1 LLLIDEVWSAMAIF
15 MVPKIGLGF
24 AFALFVLAVYSPFA
38 QRMLVRMAYPTQYPS
53 AVAAA

>member
-1 LLLIDEVWSAMAIF
+1 MAIF